1 MSEPVV
7 IVEVDDRVAVVTLN
21 RPDARN
27 ALNQAIRRAL
37 PRAVLDLEARDDVDV
52 LILTGADPAFCAGV
66 DLKEFG
72 TTGSSPASERSG
84 PRTANPGAQQQES
97 EREDI
102 GERRDT
108 DMGARDSDGRLPFRG
123 PLPARTKPLIGAI
136 NGVAITG
143 GLELALACDLLVASE
158 RARFADTH
166 TRVGVQPGWGLIP
179 MLCQSI
185 GVRRA
190 REMSATGNFVDAA
203 TALTWGLVNHV
214 VPHDDLL
221 SFVRRLATDVAS
233 NDQRGVRR
241 ILRTYDEVASTTIDE
256 GWVIEDRASRAWEG
270 TGFDPDAIEARR
282 AGIVERG
289 RGQL

>member
-84 PRTANPGAQQQES
+84 PRTANPAAQQQES
-97 EREDI
+97 KREDI

-203 TALTWGLVNHV
+203 TALT
-214 VPHDDLL
+214 DY
-221 SFVRRLATDVAS
+221 FVYAPKGEYQFASLADVATGS
-233 NDQRGVRR
+233 FQLYLQSFGQSTVP
-241 ILRTYDEVASTTIDE
+241 IHSPTYAVFAQD
-256 GWVIEDRASRAWEG
+256 
-270 TGFDPDAIEARR
+270 DA
-282 AGIVERG
+282 G
-289 RGQL
+289 R